1 MSHDGGKPMKK
12 LLIFGFFFFTLLAEG
27 QKITITAK
35 VTDAETGESL
45 GFASVSLKGKPIGT
59 ITNEEGDFDFHIPTD
74 FRNDL
79 LVISMMGYE
88 SYEAPAWTLLDGK
101 DQIIKLRKSIL
112 YLDEVVVSETLKGS
126 DILQI
131 ALSSVDKN
139 YPTKPY
145 MMEGFYRDLKKMGG
159 TYISLLE
166 AAVKIYDENY
176 SAPRNKFKL
185 LERVNL
191 VEVRRSLGYGN
202 KFTDY
207 FDEDNLL
214 EELLL
219 NNTIRYR
226 QFPEEEEFFLTLKR
240 GKDSYSNGR
249 PIYVITSGSEYYS
262 LTLFIDKKNYGI
274 IHLEYEKNQEDALGK
289 RRGLESKFASVKKIV
304 DFKSYQGKMYLNYI
318 TVDSK
323 INWYDIKTKHL
334 QFETTL
340 RQQLLVN
347 EVHPNT
353 AEWIGTTKKMKD
365 YGLQYQDLPYN
376 KTFWDNY
383 NVIKESPLE
392 KKIVEDLERVM
403 PLEKQF
409 QN

>member
-1 MSHDGGKPMKK
+1 MKK
-12 LLIFGFFFFTLLAEG
+12 LLILGFFFFTILAEG

-35 VTDAETGESL
+35 VTDAETGEPVS
-45 GFASVSLKGKPIGT
+45 FASVGLKGKPIGT
-59 ITNEEGDFDFHIPTD
+59 ITNDQGDFDFHIPSD
-74 FRNDL
+74 YRND
-79 LVISMMGYE
+79 VVTVSMLGYE
-88 SYEAPAWTLLDGK
+88 SYEAPAWTLLENK
-101 DQIIKLRKSIL
+101 EQTIKLSKSIL
-112 YLDEVVVSETLKGS
+112 FLDEVVVSETLKGS

-131 ALSSVDKN
+131 ALSRVDKN
-139 YPTKPY
+139 YPASPY
-145 MMEGFYRDLKKMGG
+145 MMEGFYRDVKKVGG

-176 SAPRNKFKL
+176 NPPRNKNKL

-214 EELLL
+214 EDLLL
-219 NNTIRYR
+219 HNSVRYG
-226 QFPEEEEFFLTLKR
+226 QFPEEEEFLVTLKR
-240 GKDSYSNGR
+240 GKDSYYNGK
-249 PIYVITSGSEYYS
+249 PVYVITSKDNYL
-262 LTLFIDKKNYGI
+262 LTLFIDKKNYSI
-274 IHLEYEKNQEDALGK
+274 IHLEYENNQELGLGK
-289 RRGLESKFASVKKIV
+289 RKGLESKFASIKKVV
-304 DFKSYQGKMYLNYI
+304 DFKSYAGKMYLNYI

-347 EVHPNT
+347 EIHPNT

-392 KKIVEDLERVM
+392 KKIIEDLGREM

-409 QN
+409 EN

>member
-1 MSHDGGKPMKK
+1 MKK
-12 LLIFGFFFFTLLAEG
+12 LLILGFFFFTILAEG
-27 QKITITAK
+27 QKITISAK
-35 VTDAETGESL
+35 VTDTQTGESL

-59 ITNEEGDFDFHIPTD
+59 ITNNEGEFDFHIPSD
-74 FRNDL
+74 YRNDL
-79 LVISMMGYE
+79 LVVSMLGYE
-88 SYEAPAWTLLDGK
+88 SYEAPAWTLLDNK
-101 DQIIKLRKSIL
+101 DPIIKLSKSVL

-131 ALSSVDKN
+131 ALTNVEKN
-139 YPTKPY
+139 YPMKPY
-145 MMEGFYRDLKKMGG
+145 MMEGFYRDLKKVGG

-176 SAPRNKFKL
+176 SAPRNKYKL

-191 VEVRRSLGYGN
+191 VEVRRSLGYEN
-202 KFTDY
+202 KFTAY

-214 EELLL
+214 EDLLL
-219 NNTIRYR
+219 HNTIRYR
-226 QFPEEEEFFLTLKR
+226 QFPEEDEFLGALKR
-240 GKDSYSNGR
+240 EKNSNYNGR
-249 PIYVITSGSEYYS
+249 PVYVVTSKANYS
-262 LTLFIDKKNYGI
+262 LTLFIDKKDYSI
-274 IHLEYEKNQEDALGK
+274 IHLEYENNEEIALGK
-289 RRGLESKFASVKKIV
+289 RKGLESKFASVKRIV
-304 DFKSYQGKMYLNYI
+304 DFKPYEGKMYLNYI

-376 KTFWDNY
+376 KAFWINY

-409 QN
+409 EN

>member
-1 MSHDGGKPMKK
+1 MKK
-12 LLIFGFFFFTLLAEG
+12 FLILGFFFFTILAEG

-35 VTDAETGESL
+35 VTDAESGETL
-45 GFASVSLKGKPIGT
+45 GYASVSLKGKSIGT
-59 ITNEEGDFDFHIPTD
+59 ITNDQGDFDFHIPSD
-74 FRNDL
+74 YRNDL
-79 LVISMMGYE
+79 LVVSMLGYE
-88 SYEAPAWTLLDGK
+88 SYEAPAWTLLDNK
-101 DQIIKLRKSIL
+101 EQIIKLKKSVL
-112 YLDEVVVSETLKGS
+112 YLDEVVVSEMLKGS

-131 ALSSVDKN
+131 ALTNVEKN
-139 YPTKPY
+139 YPMKPY
-145 MMEGFYRDLKKMGG
+145 MMEGFYRDLKKVGG

-176 SAPRNKFKL
+176 MAPRNKFKL

-214 EELLL
+214 EDLLL

-226 QFPEEEEFFLTLKR
+226 QFPEEEEFFITLKR
-240 GKDSYSNGR
+240 EKDSYYNGK
-249 PIYVITSGSEYYS
+249 PIYVITSKDNHYS

-274 IHLEYEKNQEDALGK
+274 IHLEYEKNQEEALGK
-289 RRGLESKFASVKKIV
+289 RKGLESKFASVKRII
-304 DFKSYQGKMYLNYI
+304 DFKSFEGKMYLNYI
-318 TVDSK
+318 TIDSK

-334 QFETTL
+334 QFETNL

-353 AEWIGTTKKMKD
+353 TEWIGTTKKMKD

-392 KKIVEDLERVM
+392 KQIVEDLGRKM

-409 QN
+409 EN

>member
-1 MSHDGGKPMKK
+1 MKK
-12 LLIFGFFFFTLLAEG
+12 FLILGFFFFTILAEG
-27 QKITITAK
+27 QKITITAR
-35 VTDAETGESL
+35 VIDAETGESL
-45 GFASVSLKGKPIGT
+45 GYASVSLKSKPIGT
-59 ITNEEGDFDFHIPTD
+59 VTNEQGDFDFHIPSD
-74 FRNDL
+74 YRNDL
-79 LVISMMGYE
+79 FVVSMLGYE
-88 SYEAPAWTLLDGK
+88 SYEAPAWTLLENK
-101 DQIIKLRKSIL
+101 EQIIKLKKSVV
-112 YLDEVVVSETLKGS
+112 YLDEVIVSETLKGI

-131 ALSSVDKN
+131 ALTNVEKN
-139 YPTKPY
+139 YPMSPY
-145 MMEGFYRDLKKMGG
+145 MMEGFYRDLKKVGG
-159 TYISLLE
+159 TYVSLLE

-176 SAPRNKFKL
+176 TEPRNKYKL

-202 KFTDY
+202 KFTSY

-214 EELLL
+214 EDLLL
-219 NNTIRYR
+219 HNTIRYR
-226 QFPEEEEFFLTLKR
+226 QFPEEDEFLTALMR
-240 GKDSYSNGR
+240 GKDSYYNGK
-249 PIYVITSGSEYYS
+249 PVYVVTCKDSYV

-274 IHLEYEKNQEDALGK
+274 IHLEYENNQEVALGK
-289 RRGLESKFASVKKIV
+289 RKGLESKFASVKRVV
-304 DFKSYQGKMYLNYI
+304 DFKSYGGKMYLNYI

-334 QFETTL
+334 QFETNL

-353 AEWIGTTKKMKD
+353 TEWIGSTKKMKD

-392 KKIVEDLERVM
+392 KQIVEDLGREM

-409 QN
+409 EN